1 MANTPEQQ
9 YPTSTDTTNSKP
21 KKSGG
26 MKFKLSAALL
36 VILAGLG
43 ASSYLAYERGLAN
56 PYLPQM
62 LQKQSAAGV
71 ATTSAT
77 TPATPIIIDNASNP
91 TAANGNPPAPVL
103 APPVAD
109 TGNTTTPPTNPSN
122 AGGANSTLAAPT
134 NTPTIP
140 PIASNATPTPA
151 MPAAPATPTAPATTP
166 NPAAVVIVGSASTNA
181 LLSIMDAQTQWQAM
195 QFDFNQRWDT
205 ANALQTIQNLKNQL
219 QALNNSAALP
229 AIGALSQTEAQIQ
242 AWHTLNPQANLAAL
256 QQSIVDADQLQIR
269 TTQEPAKAAAP
280 TSLWGKFI
288 ATLKSIF
295 AIKRVNTAKD
305 AALDTANAAIV
316 KQGIIANLMTA
327 QWAARNGQWQSAQ
340 AQLRTANASIQS
352 YGQGYNLDSLKPL
365 MDASN
370 FPAQPDFNTVQQALM
385 QARAQ
390 VAAQAQ
396 SERTSSAVK
405 PSGAP
410 L

>member
-71 ATTSAT
+71 AIT
-77 TPATPIIIDNASNP
+77 IDNTSNP

-109 TGNTTTPPTNPSN
+109 TTNNTGNSTTTPPAN
-122 AGGANSTLAAPT
+122 AGGATNSTPAAPT
-134 NTPTIP
+134 NTPAIP

-151 MPAAPATPTAPATTP
+151 MPAATPTTPTAPATTP
-166 NPAAVVIVGSASTNA
+166 NPAASAVIVGSASTNA